1 MSGAE
6 TLPVNWNNPGII
18 SAGVLPSNPA
28 GYTSNPPLPPRLI
41 LNSTTGDFISLG
53 QLQQNDTQTY
63 EFTAPGVF
71 EGSFSFTLRVSS
83 KWSCV
88 HSTIR
93 STRLGYKTK

>member
-6 TLPVNWNNPGII
+6 SRSVNWKDPGTI

-53 QLQQNDTQTY
+53 QLQQNDAQTY
-63 EFTAPGVF
+63 DFTLPGVF
-71 EGSFSFTLRVSS
+71 EGTYSITLIVSS
-83 KWSCV
+83 KCSHDTYV
-88 HSTIR
+88 
-93 STRLGYKTK
+93 